1 MKRIVFFLG
10 VALLGMTG
18 IVGGCMSAPSRPPEV
33 LSAGGLVYPE
43 EAYRQK
49 IEGVVRVEYDVT
61 VDGTVEN
68 ARVVESNP
76 PGVFDAAALDAVRK
90 WRFHPAVR
98 NGKVVATQN
107 MVSPVKFKLGES
119 EAYARDHD

>member
-1 MKRIVFFLG
+1 MKRIAFFLG
-10 VALLGMTG
+10 FAFLGMTG
-18 IVGGCMSAPSRPPEV
+18 FIGGCMSAQDRPPEV
-33 LSAGGLVYPE
+33 LSMGGLVYPE

-49 IEGVVRVEYDVT
+49 IDGVVHVEYDVT

-68 ARVVESNP
+68 ARVVDSNP

-107 MVSPVKFKLGES
+107 VVSPVKFKRGES
-119 EAYARDHD
+119 EAYARDRD

>member
-10 VALLGMTG
+10 VALF
-18 IVGGCMSAPSRPPEV
+18 VGGCMSSSNRPPEV

-49 IEGVVRVEYDVT
+49 VEGVVKVAYDVT

-68 ARVVESNP
+68 ARVVESKP

-98 NGKVVATQN
+98 NGKAVATQN

>member
-1 MKRIVFFLG
+1 MKRIAFLLG
-10 VALLGMTG
+10 VALV
-18 IVGGCMSAPSRPPEV
+18 VGGCMSAQNRRPEV
-33 LSAGGLVYPE
+33 LSMGGLVYPE

-49 IEGVVRVEYDVT
+49 IDGVVHVEYDVT

-68 ARVVESNP
+68 ARVVDSNP
-76 PGVFDAAALDAVRK
+76 PGVFDAAALDAVRT

-107 MVSPVKFKLGES
+107 VVSPVKFKRGES
-119 EAYARDHD
+119 EAYVRDSD

>member
-1 MKRIVFFLG
+1 MKRIVFLLSV
-10 VALLGMTG
+10 VA
-18 IVGGCMSAPSRPPEV
+18 VVAGCLSSTNRPPEV
-33 LSAGGLVYPE
+33 LSAGGLVYPA
-43 EAYRQK
+43 EAKQNR
-49 IEGVVRVEYDVT
+49 IEGVVRVAYDVT

-98 NGKVVATQN
+98 DGKVVATRN

-119 EAYARDHD
+119 EAYARDPG

>member
-1 MKRIVFFLG
+1 MCLYVVRAVRPKCSPRVASSIRKRHIDKKV
-10 VALLGMTG
+10 
-18 IVGGCMSAPSRPPEV
+18 
-33 LSAGGLVYPE
+33 
-43 EAYRQK
+43 
-49 IEGVVRVEYDVT
+49 EGVVRVAYDVT

-98 NGKVVATQN
+98 NGKAVATQN

>member
-10 VALLGMTG
+10 CTVFVA
-18 IVGGCMSAPSRPPEV
+18 GCLSSSNRPPEV
-33 LSAGGLVYPE
+33 LAAGGVEYPQ

-49 IEGVVRVEYDVT
+49 LEGDVMVAYDVN

-68 ARVVESNP
+68 ARVVEAEP

-98 NGKVVATQN
+98 NGKAVATLN

>member
-10 VALLGMTG
+10 VAVFV
-18 IVGGCMSAPSRPPEV
+18 VGCLSATNRPPEV

-43 EAYRQK
+43 QAYKQK
-49 IEGVVRVEYDVT
+49 IEGVVRVAYDVT

-98 NGKVVATQN
+98 NGKPVATQD

-119 EAYARDHD
+119 EAYAR